1 MRIAIKPLSVN
12 QCWQGKRFKT
22 PKYKNYEKELMYR
35 LPALKLPPAPYHLIL
50 KFGFS
55 SKLADWDNP
64 VKPFQDIL
72 QKRYNFDDRDIFKAT
87 VEKEIVKKGAE
98 FIEFKIITT

>member
-22 PKYKNYEKELMYR
+22 PKYKNYEKELMLR
-35 LPALKLPPAPYHLIL
+35 LPLIKLPPPPSHLIL

-55 SKLADWDNP
+55 SKLTDWDNP

-87 VEKEIVKKGAE
+87 VEKEIVNKGSE

>member
-1 MRIAIKPLSVN
+1 MRISIKPLSIN
-12 QCWQGKRFKT
+12 ECFQGRRFKT
-22 PKYKNYEKELMYR
+22 NKYKSYEKELLLR
-35 LPALKLPPAPYHLIL
+35 LPLIKLPHPPYHLIL

-72 QKRYNFDDRDIFKAT
+72 QKRYNFDDRDIYKAT

-98 FIEFKIITT
+98 FIEFKILTK

>member
-1 MRIAIKPLSVN
+1 
-12 QCWQGKRFKT
+12 
-22 PKYKNYEKELMYR
+22 MYR
-35 LPALKLPPAPYHLIL
+35 LPALKLPLPPYHLIL

-72 QKRYNFDDRDIFKAT
+72 QKRFNFDDRDIFKAT
-87 VEKEIVKKGAE
+87 VEKEIVKKGSE
-98 FIEFKIITT
+98 FIDFKILTK

>member
-1 MRIAIKPLSVN
+1 LDSVVS
-12 QCWQGKRFKT
+12 WQIG
-22 PKYKNYEKELMYR
+22 
-35 LPALKLPPAPYHLIL
+35 
-50 KFGFS
+50 
-55 SKLADWDNP
+55 P

-98 FIEFKIITT
+98 FIDFKILTS